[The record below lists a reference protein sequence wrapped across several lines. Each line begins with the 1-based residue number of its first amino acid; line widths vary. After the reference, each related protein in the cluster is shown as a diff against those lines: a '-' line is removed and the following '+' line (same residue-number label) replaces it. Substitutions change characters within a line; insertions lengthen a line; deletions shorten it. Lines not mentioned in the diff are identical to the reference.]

1 MQLAH
6 ARIVS
11 HDVLRLAE
19 FYRAVTGQAPVGS
32 EEYVEFRGDSLRLA
46 ISSQAAMNLFGAG
59 ATCPASNRSVVLE
72 FQVDDVDR
80 ERARLEPIVSEW
92 VLQPTNQPWGTRSML
107 FRDPDGNLVSFFS
120 RVRAGRGARCCGLE
134 TSS

>member
-6 ARIVS
+6 ARIVT

-32 EEYVEFRGDSLRLA
+32 EEYVEFRGEGLRLT

-59 ATCPASNRSVVLE
+59 ATRPATNRSVVLE
-72 FQVDDVDR
+72 FRVDDVDR
-80 ERARLEPIVSEW
+80 ERSRLEPIVADW
-92 VLQPTNQPWGTRSML
+92 VLPPTNQPWGARSML

-120 RVRAGRGARCCGLE
+120 QLCAERAGGCRGRETRC
-134 TSS
+134 